1 MTAIK
6 STFLG
11 TIAAYLMATDHK
23 RIGRLLISFSAIFA
37 IGAAAE
43 GALLGAERISSSSS
57 LVDAGILVQLFSAFR
72 FDLIFYHL
80 RPKSF
85 AHKCYVDFCPLLL

>member
-1 MTAIK
+1 MTATK

-72 FDLIFYHL
+72 FDLIILWFRL
-80 RPKSF
+80 R
-85 AHKCYVDFCPLLL
+85 HCG